1 MSFLY
6 RGVHA
11 LHPALAD
18 ARRGIVRPAD
28 VESTLSAEEHNR
40 DGFSDRSPY
49 TSWTSDKAV
58 ALRHARRNGPGGILL
73 TVPVGSPERG
83 EDWKWEY
90 SPGSWLEDEI
100 LLRGIP
106 LNVEATEV

>member
-28 VESTLSAEEHNR
+28 VESTLSAAEHNR
-40 DGFSDRSPY
+40 GGFSDRSPY
-49 TSWTSDKAV
+49 TSWTSDAAV
-58 ALRHARRNGPGGILL
+58 ARLHAQRNGPGGVLL
-73 TVPVGSPERG
+73 AVPFGSAESG
-83 EDWKWEY
+83 EDWRWEY
-90 SPGSWLEDEI
+90 SPDSWLEDEI
-100 LLRGIP
+100 LLHGIR
-106 LNVEATEV
+106 LNVEVTDV

>member
-28 VESTLSAEEHNR
+28 VDSTLSAAEHNL
-40 DGFSDRSPY
+40 GGYSDRSPY
-49 TSWTSDKAV
+49 TSWTSDEAI
-58 ALRHARRNGPGGILL
+58 ALEHAQWNGSGGILL
-73 TVPVGSPERG
+73 RVPSGSPEKG
-83 EDWKWEY
+83 DDWSWEF
-90 SPGSWLEDEI
+90 SPDIYFEDEM
-100 LLRGIP
+100 LLRGIR
-106 LNVEATEV
+106 LNVEAIQV

>member
-58 ALRHARRNGPGGILL
+58 ALRYARRNGPGGILL
-73 TVPVGSPERG
+73 TVPIGSAENG
-83 EDWKWEY
+83 EDWRWEY
-90 SPGSWLEDEI
+90 SPDIWLEDEI
-100 LLRGIP
+100 LLHGVR

>member
-1 MSFLY
+1 MRFLY

-11 LHPALAD
+11 FHPALAD
-18 ARRGIVRPAD
+18 ARKGIVRPAD

-49 TSWTSDKAV
+49 TSWSSDKAV
-58 ALRHARRNGPGGILL
+58 ALKHAQRKGPGGILL
-73 TVPVGSPERG
+73 TVPVGSAESG
-83 EDWKWEY
+83 EGWKWEY
-90 SPGSWLEDEI
+90 SPDRWLEDEI
-100 LLRGIP
+100 LLRGVR